1 MRTGIYG
8 ALSLLGGYVV
18 FKKSS
23 PSGVQVIR
31 DYPHKV
37 RQVVTIF
44 ATKKKNSYSPLGSGC
59 LVGLSLQWV
68 VLSPIQPKQP
78 RIFFSWL
85 T

>member
-44 ATKKKNSYSPLGSGC
+44 ATKKKKLLLSIGFWLFSRSVLTMGSII
-59 LVGLSLQWV
+59 
-68 VLSPIQPKQP
+68 PY
-78 RIFFSWL
+78 
-85 T
+85 TT